1 MLFTRDVHSWL
12 CLFAVCV
19 CVVFFLRMKR
29 PRRRN
34 WGARGENTELKM
46 ALAWDLSEKLI
57 GEDSGSSLRT
67 VRPLG
72 GGRKQLTYVCEVSSQ
87 FIRHARFRF
96 PIVCVSLCHAYQP
109 FLSTVSLSL
118 SSNFAVSQSP
128 RSGRQVKKKKKHQNT
143 LLKLSRRGL

>member
-1 MLFTRDVHSWL
+1 MCSLLETYTVGFV
-12 CLFAVCV
+12 CLLCV
-19 CVVFFLRMKR
+19 CVWFFFLRMKC

-72 GGRKQLTYVCEVSSQ
+72 GEQLTYVCEVSSQ

-109 FLSTVSLSL
+109 FLSTEFLSL
-118 SSNFAVSQSP
+118 SPQISQFP
-128 RSGRQVKKKKKHQNT
+128 
-143 LLKLSRRGL
+143 SRLVQADR